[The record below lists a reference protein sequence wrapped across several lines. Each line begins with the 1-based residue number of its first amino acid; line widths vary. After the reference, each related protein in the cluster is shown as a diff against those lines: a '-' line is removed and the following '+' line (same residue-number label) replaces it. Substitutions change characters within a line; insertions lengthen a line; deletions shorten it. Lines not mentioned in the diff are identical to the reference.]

1 MRCIYRFLPTMANQA
16 TQRFQQRLIRRMLLL
31 PLLDLGIAGIYI
43 FVTGRVNVLPV
54 ILANLALFGLATCC
68 FSVWAYRPVRL
79 FEATGTGNDEAA
91 RRIERLPALS
101 ALAAGLLVVL
111 FSITASS
118 LGVYTPPQADLS
130 RLSQQEIGLAL
141 VFYASMYAALY
152 GFFAYFAVND
162 LCISM
167 RRYWRDALQF
177 SSHQVPSGAWQA
189 SSPWRGLL
197 ARRLAAIFVV
207 IGVLPS
213 LLIGMDLSILAPIR
227 SLQGLSVPNVIAL
240 DLLATLYVVLA
251 SVYFVSRSVLV
262 PARELFAAQDAVR
275 RGDLDHHAA
284 VLTNDELGEVAARF
298 NVMVGSLRERELMK
312 DALHR
317 YLSPTVANELIASG
331 GVIAARSVDAT
342 VMFTDI
348 EAFTSLSETLSP
360 QETAD
365 LLSAYF
371 STVTALIHE
380 VGGTVN
386 NFVGDAV
393 VAVFNV
399 PVRLDDHAHAAVR
412 AAVAIQSTLASKTFT
427 MPGGREISLPTRIGI
442 NTGPVCAGSIGS
454 SQRQGYTMYGDA
466 VNLAARIEP
475 VNKLFGTRILVS
487 AATRDTALLQGFPD
501 RFVRRDTVTV
511 AGRKEPVALYSLD
524 A

>member
-1 MRCIYRFLPTMANQA
+1 
-16 TQRFQQRLIRRMLLL
+16 MLLL
-31 PLLDLGIAGIYI
+31 PLLDLGVAGIYI
-43 FVTGRVNVLPV
+43 FVTGRVNVLPMV
-54 ILANLALFGLATCC
+54 LANLALFALATYG
-68 FSVWAYRPVRL
+68 FSLWAYRPVRL
-79 FEATGTGNDEAA
+79 FETSGGSNEQAI

-101 ALAAGLLVVL
+101 AAAAGLLVVL

-118 LGVYTPPQADLS
+118 LGVYTPPQADLTQF
-130 RLSQQEIGLAL
+130 SQREIGLAL
-141 VFYASMYAALY
+141 VFYASVYAALY
-152 GFFAYFAVND
+152 SYFAFFAVND

-167 RRYWRDALQF
+167 RRHWRDVLQF
-177 SSHQVPSGAWQA
+177 SSPPLGRGRWQA

-213 LLIGMDLSILAPIR
+213 LLIGMDLSVLAPIR
-227 SLQGLSVPNVIAL
+227 TLQGLSVPNVIAL

-251 SVYFVSRSVLV
+251 SVYFVSRSLLV
-262 PARELFAAQDAVR
+262 PVNELFAAQEAVR
-275 RGDLDHHAA
+275 RGDLDHRAA
-284 VLTNDELGEVAARF
+284 VLANDELGEVAARF
-298 NVMVGSLRERELMK
+298 NTMVGALRERELMK
-312 DALHR
+312 GALQR

-331 GVIAARSVDAT
+331 GVIATRSVDAT

-399 PVRLDDHAHAAVR
+399 PAPLDDHAHAAVR
-412 AAVAIQSTLASKTFT
+412 AAVAIQGALAHKKF
-427 MPGGREISLPTRIGI
+427 MLAGGREVVLPTRIGI

-454 SQRQGYTMYGDA
+454 AQRQGYTMYGDA

-475 VNKLFGTRILVS
+475 LNKRLGTRILVS
-487 AATRDTALLQGFPD
+487 AATRDTALEQGFPD
-501 RFVRRDTVTV
+501 RFICHDSMTV
-511 AGRKEPVALYSLD
+511 AGRQEPVTLYSL
-524 A
+524 AV

>member
-1 MRCIYRFLPTMANQA
+1 MVPPALP
-16 TQRFQQRLIRRMLLL
+16 RFQRRLIRRMLLL
-31 PLLDLGIAGIYI
+31 PLLDLGVAGIYI
-43 FVTGRVNVLPV
+43 VVTGRVSVLPM
-54 ILANLALFGLATCC
+54 ILANLALFALATYG
-68 FSVWAYRPVRL
+68 FSLWAYRPVRM
-79 FEATGTGNDEAA
+79 FETSGGGNEQAV
-91 RRIERLPALS
+91 RRIESLPALS
-101 ALAAGLLVVL
+101 AAAAGLLVML

-118 LGVYTPPQADLS
+118 LGVYTPPQADLT
-130 RLSQQEIGLAL
+130 RFSQREIGLAL
-141 VFYASMYAALY
+141 VFYASVYAALY
-152 GFFAYFAVND
+152 SYFAFFAVND

-167 RRYWRDALQF
+167 RRHWREALQF
-177 SSHQVPSGAWQA
+177 SSPQLGSGRWQS

-213 LLIGMDLSILAPIR
+213 LLIGMDLSVLAPIR
-227 SLQGLSVPNVIAL
+227 TLQGLSVPNVIAL

-251 SVYFVSRSVLV
+251 SVYFVSRSLLV
-262 PARELFAAQDAVR
+262 PVRELFAAQDAVR

-284 VLTNDELGEVAARF
+284 VLANDELGEVAARF
-298 NVMVGSLRERELMK
+298 NTMVGALRERELMK
-312 DALHR
+312 GALQR

-331 GVIAARSVDAT
+331 GVIATRSVDAT

-399 PVRLDDHAHAAVR
+399 PAPLNDHAHAAVR
-412 AAVAIQSTLASKTFT
+412 AAVAIQGALAHKKF
-427 MPGGREISLPTRIGI
+427 MLAGGRQVALPTRIGI

-454 SQRQGYTMYGDA
+454 AQRQGYTMYGDA

-475 VNKLFGTRILVS
+475 LNKRLGTRILVS
-487 AATRDTALLQGFPD
+487 AATRDTALQQGFPD
-501 RFVRRDTVTV
+501 RFICHDSMTV
-511 AGRKEPVALYSLD
+511 AGRQEPVTLYSL
-524 A
+524 AV